1 MSTPKKRVLF
11 VDDEPK
17 VLDGLRHML
26 RKLRDEWE
34 MEFAPS
40 GREALEA
47 MERQPFDVVV
57 SDMQMPEMDGAGLLN
72 RVRERYPGTVR
83 LILSGHSD
91 KEMILRS
98 VGPTHQFLAKPCDA
112 DTLKETVIRAY
123 ALRELLD
130 SDELKTIVAG
140 IDALPSLP
148 TLYSRLLQVL
158 QSPESSVQEVAD
170 IISSDVG
177 MTAKV
182 LQLVN
187 SAFFSLRRH
196 IESPAQAI
204 SYLGLDTVQAVVLTA
219 GAFAELGDSREA
231 LEIAETLYPHSVKV
245 GGLAGTIARLVSND
259 KSLIDDSLM
268 AGMLHDV
275 GKLVFVAKLPDVWR
289 EANKIAREKKM
300 PIQDAER
307 AASGVSH
314 AELGGYLLGLWG
326 LPNPIVEA
334 VAFHHRPRTC
344 LSQVFSVLT
353 AVHVANELVVGTEAA
368 PDDAPARP
376 DAAATQLDTEYL
388 EELGV
393 ADRVPEWQALAHESA
408 GQETADAGQSA

>member
-1 MSTPKKRVLF
+1 MNETKKRVLF

-17 VLDGLRHML
+17 VLDGLRRML
-26 RKLRDEWE
+26 RKLRDEWD
-34 MEFAPS
+34 MAFALS

-47 MERQPFDVVV
+47 MAHQPFDVVV
-57 SDMQMPEMDGAGLLN
+57 SDMRMPEMDGAALLST
-72 RVRERYPGTVR
+72 VKERYPGTVR

-112 DTLKETVIRAY
+112 DTLKDTVIRAY
-123 ALRELLD
+123 ALRDLLS
-130 SDELKTIVAG
+130 SDDLEAIVAG

-148 TLYSRLLQVL
+148 ALYSKLIQAL
-158 QSPESSVQEVAD
+158 QSPESSVQEVAE

-187 SAFFSLRRH
+187 SAFFGLRRH
-196 IESPAQAI
+196 IESLAQAI
-204 SYLGLDTVQAVVLTA
+204 SYLGLDTIQAIVLTA
-219 GAFAELGDSREA
+219 GAFSELGDNPEA
-231 LEIAETLYPHSVKV
+231 LQMAEALYPHSVKV
-245 GGLAGTIARLVSND
+245 GALAGAIAKSVAED
-259 KSLIDDSLM
+259 KKLIDDSVM

-275 GKLVFVAKLPDVWR
+275 GKLVFVAKLPNVWR
-289 EANKIAREKKM
+289 EANKMARDESI
-300 PIQDAER
+300 PIHEAER
-307 AASGVSH
+307 AVSGVTH

-334 VAFHHRPRTC
+334 VVFHHRPRTC

-353 AVHVANELVVGTEAA
+353 AVHVANELVIGTETA
-368 PDDAPARP
+368 PDDPTAR
-376 DAAATQLDTEYL
+376 QLDTDYL
-388 EELGV
+388 QELGL
-393 ADRVPEWQALAHESA
+393 ADRVPEWRELANESA
-408 GQETADAGQSA
+408 ERETADAGQDA

>member
-1 MSTPKKRVLF
+1 MSDKKKRVLF

-17 VLDGLRHML
+17 VLDGLRRML

-34 MEFAPS
+34 MEFALS

-47 MERQPFDVVV
+47 MARQPFDVVV
-57 SDMQMPEMDGAGLLN
+57 SDMRMPEMDGAALLST
-72 RVRERYPGTVR
+72 VKERYPGTVR

-112 DTLKETVIRAY
+112 DTLKDTVIRAY
-123 ALRELLD
+123 ALRALLSSNEL
-130 SDELKTIVAG
+130 EAIVAG
-140 IDALPSLP
+140 IDTLPSP
-148 TLYSRLLQVL
+148 PALYSKLIEVL
-158 QSPESSVQEVAD
+158 QSPESSVQEVAE

-187 SAFFSLRRH
+187 SAFFGLRRH
-196 IESPAQAI
+196 IESLAQAI
-204 SYLGLDTVQAVVLTA
+204 SYLGLDTIQAIVLTA
-219 GAFAELGDSREA
+219 GAFSELSDNREA
-231 LEIAETLYPHSVKV
+231 LEMAEALYPHSVKV
-245 GGLAGTIARLVSND
+245 GALAGMIAKSVGDD
-259 KSLIDDSLM
+259 KRLIDDSVM

-275 GKLVFVAKLPDVWR
+275 GKLVFVAKLPGVWR
-289 EANKIAREKKM
+289 EANKMARDKKM
-300 PIQDAER
+300 PLQDAER
-307 AASGVSH
+307 AVAGVSH

-344 LSQVFSVLT
+344 LSQAFSVLT
-353 AVHVANELVVGTEAA
+353 AVHVANALVIGTEAA
-368 PDDAPARP
+368 PDEPTAR
-376 DAAATQLDTEYL
+376 QLDTDYL
-388 EELGV
+388 QELGV
-393 ADRVPEWQALAHESA
+393 ADRVPEWQALANESA
-408 GQETADAGQSA
+408 ERETADAGQNA